1 MLFQQLGQEKI
12 GRANQKENTMPRL
25 SKEQLERI
33 YQDTQKQTE
42 VAKEEGNLNL
52 GDAILTEV
60 KADLVK
66 NNVPPAEAERIAIQQ
81 ATAAEEG
88 FKTQKARVTVV
99 FDNSGSFDDEY
110 QNGTLNEV
118 MTRFAGIARTFDD
131 DGSLDCYIFDD
142 KYEKLGDVTPENC
155 FTFVDQ
161 HILPKRRGGT
171 AYAPV
176 INAIV
181 RDMGGRKGEKAKT
194 PVFVLFVTDGDN
206 QSEGSSDAEKL
217 RVAGKAITEA
227 SEYPIFFCFLGVDN
241 RYKKPNGGIMDAKI
255 ANGFFKTLAG
265 LDTLTGRKLD
275 NASFFALEGTEAFG
289 NNDVLNAMMAEFPR
303 WCFEARGLGMIE

>member
-1 MLFQQLGQEKI
+1 
-12 GRANQKENTMPRL
+12 MPRL
-25 SKEQLERI
+25 SPDQLKRI
-33 YQDTQKQTE
+33 YEDTQKQTE
-42 VAKEEGNLNL
+42 IAKEEGNLNL

-60 KADLVK
+60 KEDLIK
-66 NNVPPAEAERIAIQQ
+66 NNVPPAEAEKIAIQQ

-88 FKTQKARVTVV
+88 FKTQKARVVV
-99 FDNSGSFDDEY
+99 VMDNSGSFDDEY

-131 DGSLDCYIFDD
+131 DGSLDCYIFDSNS
-142 KYEKLGDVTPENC
+142 EKMPDVTADNC
-155 FTFVDQ
+155 FTYVDKF
-161 HILPKRRGGT
+161 ILPKRRGGT

-176 INAIV
+176 INQIV
-181 RDMGGRKGEKAKT
+181 REMGGRKGEKAKT

-206 QSEGSSDAEKL
+206 QNEGSTDAQKL
-217 RVAGKAITEA
+217 KVAGDAITAA

-241 RYKKPNGGIMDAKI
+241 RYKKPDGGIMDPKI
-255 ANGFFKTLAG
+255 AAGFFKTLAG